1 MAGNLATP
9 MAVDFTRPPSPQ
21 ERKRL
26 EVRLRR
32 LYDAEQSYRQAT
44 ANLAT
49 LAGNGAAVSA
59 IAKTGWVRVRDSFVY
74 RADPAPGD
82 WSDRK
87 LPPKELRPP
96 AARLGTP
103 RGAALRLMLIAL
115 FEAQTRTRA
124 GGQPDNPRP
133 LQAPGDVI
141 AWADLL
147 ATDAK
152 PTGTGRT
159 YMNVAAKK
167 GRHLF
172 SAIELLHEQDLVS
185 MPNGNARRNKHE
197 GFLLNHE
204 GGKRVSGPNDL
215 YKVPRTTEEHF
226 LVPIGLFTRGWVH
239 VLEDSELR
247 YLLMLCY
254 LHHQL
259 RDGFKVKSETR
270 VLHMGIG
277 PDAYETH
284 TWFSRFGLNIVTMD
298 SARNLDGTVDDYGKG
313 GVAIPH
319 TLQLLPDG
327 FEQDALR
334 VVSAAIVEQRARSS
348 T

>member
-1 MAGNLATP
+1 MAANLATLIV
-9 MAVDFTRPPSPQ
+9 VDFTRPPSSG
-21 ERKRL
+21 ERQRL

-32 LYDAEQSYRQAT
+32 LYDAQESYEQAT

-49 LAGNGAAVSA
+49 LTKTSSAGSAV
-59 IAKTGWVRVRDSFVY
+59 AKTGWVRVRDAFVY
-74 RADPAPGD
+74 RTDPAPGD

-87 LPPKELRPP
+87 LPPKEFRPP
-96 AARLGTP
+96 VARLGTP
-103 RGAALRLMLIAL
+103 RGAALRLMLTAL
-115 FEAQTRTRA
+115 FEAQTRTRV
-124 GGQPDNPRP
+124 GGHPDNPRP

-141 AWADLL
+141 AWVDLL
-147 ATDAK
+147 STDAK
-152 PTGTGRT
+152 ASGRGRT

-185 MPNGNARRNKHE
+185 LPNGEAARNKHE
-197 GFLLNHE
+197 GFLLNYE
-204 GGKRVSGPNDL
+204 SGKRISGPNDL
-215 YKVPRTTEEHF
+215 YEVPRKSEHF
-226 LVPIGLFTRGWVH
+226 LVPLGLFTHGWVH

-254 LHHQL
+254 FHH
-259 RDGFKVKSETR
+259 RSPDGFKVTSDTR
-270 VLHMGIG
+270 LLHMGVG
-277 PDAYETH
+277 PDAYEAH
-284 TWFSRFGLNIVTMD
+284 TWCSRFDLNRVTMD
-298 SARNLDGTVDDYGKG
+298 SARHLNGTVDDYGNG

-327 FEQDALR
+327 FDQDALK
-334 VVSAAIVEQRARSS
+334 VVSTAIEEQLAHSS